1 MKRRSLALVALLGF
15 IVAGL
20 AIAVSCTPTSARKD
34 CVVWI
39 GDSIFALS
47 GDEARSLEDLSG
59 QTYRTY
65 YVSGAQMEGG
75 FVRTIPAQ
83 YDQAVRADSNIRT
96 VLMNGGGNDVL
107 IGANGSCDAAYPNGT
122 LSQACYR
129 IIDNVEAVN
138 NALWQDM
145 INDGVKNIVN
155 QGYYFASD
163 RDLWVVSDVFQNRTK
178 QEFAAMAA
186 KNPGVKMVFIEPK
199 DDPFFDKSRV
209 SSYTIMDGIHPT
221 TAASAKL
228 ADLMWNAMVANDI
241 EQTSSCSGSSSSS
254 SSSGGCN

>member
-1 MKRRSLALVALLGF
+1 MKRRSLALVALLGL

-20 AIAVSCTPTSARKD
+20 AVAVSCTPTAVQKD

-47 GDEARSLEDLSG
+47 GEEANALEELSG
-59 QTYRTY
+59 QSYRTY

-83 YDQAVRADSNIRT
+83 YAQAVRADSNIRT

-107 IGANGSCDAAYPNGT
+107 IGANGACDATYPSGT
-122 LSQACYR
+122 LSRACYD
-129 IIDNVEAVN
+129 IIDDVEAVN

-145 INDGVKNIVN
+145 IDDGVQNIVN
-155 QGYYFASD
+155 QGYYYASD

-186 KNPGVKMVFIEPK
+186 RNPGIKMVFIEPK
-199 DDPFFDKSRV
+199 DDPYFDKSRV
-209 SSYTIMDGIHPT
+209 SSYTIADGIHPT
-221 TAASAKL
+221 DAASAKL
-228 ADLMWNAMVANDI
+228 ADLMWNAMVANGI
-241 EQTSSCSGSSSSS
+241 EQTTSCSGSSSSS
-254 SSSGGCN
+254 SSGGCN

>member
-1 MKRRSLALVALLGF
+1 MKRRSLALVALLGLV
-15 IVAGL
+15 VAGL
-20 AIAVSCTPTSARKD
+20 AIAVSCTPTTTQKN

-47 GDEARSLEDLSG
+47 GEEAVALEDLSN
-59 QTYRTY
+59 QSYRTY

-107 IGANGSCDAAYPNGT
+107 IGANGSCDATYPSGT
-122 LSQACYR
+122 LSRACYN

-155 QGYYFASD
+155 QGYYFSSD

-178 QEFAAMAA
+178 QEFANMAA
-186 KNPGVKMVFIEPK
+186 RNPGVKMVFIEPK
-199 DDPFFDKSRV
+199 DDPYFDKSRV
-209 SSYTIMDGIHPT
+209 SSYTVSDGIHPT
-221 TAASAKL
+221 DAASAKL
-228 ADLMWNAMVANDI
+228 ADLMWNAMVANGI

-254 SSSGGCN
+254 SSGGCN